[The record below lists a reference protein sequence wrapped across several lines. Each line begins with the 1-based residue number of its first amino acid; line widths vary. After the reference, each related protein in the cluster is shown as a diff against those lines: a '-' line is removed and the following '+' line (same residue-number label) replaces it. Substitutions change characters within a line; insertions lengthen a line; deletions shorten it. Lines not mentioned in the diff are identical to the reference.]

1 MKNVMLVMQ
10 GSDLQKLESFIQ
22 EMPFKYAQP
31 LMAYLAKFVKEE
43 ETTILEEKK
52 AMKLNQLIKQK

>member
-31 LMAYLAKFVKEE
+31 LLEELGKHVKEIE
-43 ETTILEEKK
+43 EQTSAEEVKETKLKK
-52 AMKLNQLIKQK
+52 

>member
-10 GSDLQKLESFIQ
+10 GSDLQKLESLIQ

-31 LMAYLAKFVKEE
+31 LLQELGKHVKEIQETE
-43 ETTILEEKK
+43 EEEQSKEKDNGKK
-52 AMKLNQLIKQK
+52 P